1 MSRMYKSKTR
11 VLILFVLLALL
22 ASMMPIHLAAEQVDM
37 FEIVDRPTR
46 QDREREPQPV
56 PEEIQALFADGM
68 TAEEF
73 VALTGQVPHALQAF
87 VDHDILVIIE
97 LEQEPAAILYAELQ
111 QAPGV
116 MSAEEI
122 TGAIQN
128 RAAQLD
134 AAQNAVMQAA
144 TAANLV
150 TQEISRYAHVY
161 NGIQALVPA
170 NRISDLAA
178 LPGVKA
184 VHRAPIHE
192 PALAASVPLINAPEV
207 WQELDVDGEG
217 IVIAIIDTGIDYT
230 HAALGGSGDPQDFAN
245 IDPNVIDPALFPTAK
260 VVGGYDFAGT
270 LYHAGCPP
278 ADEAAGIC
286 TRVPDPNPNPIDE
299 HGHGTHVASIAAGFT
314 AGDIGSGAAP
324 GAQLMALKVFG
335 QAGSTALTIDALEW
349 ATISYMLTGSPQ
361 VINMS
366 LGANFGTED
375 HADPSVRASDAAAAT
390 GIVVVASAGNAGNSS
405 YITGSPATAS
415 KVLSVAA
422 TTTGFATGP
431 TVNVVDTPYITQT
444 NIIYQPPAFD
454 EGTGRYTEAVT
465 ATLGYVGNLAGAAD
479 NLLCEIDGIADDALA
494 GQIALIS
501 RGVCAFSI
509 KVNNAAELGALGAL
523 IFNNAPG
530 LNVMGGDP
538 VVIPAASLHQQDGL
552 NLIPADGE
560 TVVVSAEDDV
570 IAVPDPYTPAD
581 HIGVFSSRGPR
592 GYDSALK
599 PEVAAPGVGIFAAQM
614 GSGTAGVSFSGTSMS
629 APHVAGVAA
638 LLRQANP
645 TWTPAEIKAAIMNT
659 AVPLADATGLPRAGA
674 GRVDAYA
681 AAQTTAVA
689 MGDPDLI
696 SLSWGSVISNED
708 TVTLTGTVTVRN
720 KASFDKGYWT
730 GIGLQNGSPSDG
742 IEGMSVE
749 PEFIPVP
756 AGASTSVTVTVELD
770 MSEVAMA
777 YGAVLEEYFGFV
789 RFYPGTPLLP
799 VSDTDAITTDGAL
812 YVPFYFTPKPVA
824 ALDIAGVG
832 TIVNPFALD
841 YAPFSLTHTGPV
853 SSTLWLY
860 PALYAAEAPNPNVQD
875 MASIRMLGMDWGWT
889 QPGIGEVMV
898 VTINSWGPWH
908 VPQPFFAEFDLYI
921 DANRDGAWDYVNFNF
936 NFGWWQGV
944 GHDNVWVVVQVDL
957 NTGVLALGSPWPIY
971 TDYNNALME
980 WWLPTAR
987 HGLGPDNTDFN
998 YQLLGFDANGN
1009 MDVTPPGSFDYD
1021 FWLYPFVL
1029 TGGPGPEAPVQG
1041 LAVFAD
1047 DKSGHDLAQ
1056 PVGAMLVDYHGDP
1069 YGAYGAQ
1076 AYLLEINPLWFR
1088 YFLPPLAGG
1097 SAR

>member
-1 MSRMYKSKTR
+1 MSRVHTKPMKR
-11 VLILFVLLALL
+11 LLVLFALFALL
-22 ASMMPIHLAAEQVDM
+22 LSMVPMHLGAESGNDVPRVT
-37 FEIVDRPTR
+37 ERPTF
-46 QDREREPQPV
+46 QDLGRDLQPV

-73 VALTGQVPHALQAF
+73 VALTGQVPHALQDF

-97 LEQEPAAILYAELQ
+97 LEQEPAAVLYAELQ
-111 QAPGV
+111 AAPGV

-122 TGAIQN
+122 TGAVQN

-134 AAQNAVMQAA
+134 AAQDAVMQAA
-144 TAANLV
+144 IAANLV

-170 NRISDLAA
+170 NRIAELAA
-178 LPGVKA
+178 LPGVQA

-192 PALAASVPLINAPEV
+192 PALGASVPLINAPDL
-207 WQELDVDGEG
+207 WQMDLEGEG

-230 HAALGGSGDPQDFAN
+230 HAALGGSGDPQEFADM
-245 IDPNVIDPALFPTAK
+245 DPNVIDPALFPTVK
-260 VVGGYDFAGT
+260 VIGGYDFAGT

-286 TRVPDPNPNPIDE
+286 TRIPDPNPNPIDE
-299 HGHGTHVASIAAGFT
+299 HGHGTHVASVAAGIMADDVMPGT
-314 AGDIGSGAAP
+314 APA
-324 GAQLMALKVFG
+324 AQLMALKVFG
-335 QAGSTALTIDALEW
+335 QSGSTALTMDALEW
-349 ATISYMLTGSPQ
+349 ATISYMLTGYPQ

-366 LGANFGTED
+366 LGANFGTD
-375 HADPSVRASDAAAAT
+375 DPTDPSVNASNNAAVT
-390 GIVVVASAGNAGNSS
+390 GIVVVASAGNAGNNN

-422 TTTGFATGP
+422 TTTGFVTGP
-431 TVNVVDTPYITQT
+431 TVNVINTPPVTQT
-444 NIIYQPPAFD
+444 NIIYQPSSFD

-465 ATLGYVGNLAGAAD
+465 ATLSYVD
-479 NLLCEIDGIADDALA
+479 NLDGADSNLCDISEVAENALQ

-509 KVNNAAELGALGAL
+509 KVNNAADLGAVGAL
-523 IFNNAPG
+523 IYNNVAG
-530 LNVMGGDP
+530 IIVMAGDP
-538 VVIPAASLHQQDGL
+538 VTIPAASLQQQDGW
-552 NLIPADGE
+552 NLIPAHGE

-570 IAVPDPYTPAD
+570 TTIPDPFTPAD
-581 HIGVFSSRGPR
+581 QIAIFSSRGPR

-599 PEVAAPGVGIFAAQM
+599 PEVAAPGVAIFAAQM
-614 GSGTAGVSFSGTSMS
+614 GTGTGGTSMSGTSMS

-638 LLRQANP
+638 LLRQAHP
-645 TWTPAEIKAAIMNT
+645 DWTPAEIKAAIMNT